1 MNKYTNAFQQIIFD
15 KNNNLLFFAI
25 VFGTFFA
32 SLVLGNLL
40 ADIMLKFIVL
50 IFSKS
55 KFNFDKDDLSPAKK
69 PLKTFFVATATF
81 LAIYF
86 FANAKIEQNSSFIVL
101 LAFAQKIY
109 RVVMILIISSIIYSI
124 VPALMR
130 LYKKL
135 SKSDSLSPIVSLFI
149 QRALRLFVIVICFIV
164 ILSEFGINVNGLITG
179 LGLGGLT
186 FALAAQDTAS
196 NIFGGVVIL
205 SDKPFAVGDWIQ
217 TPEADGIVEDIT
229 FRSTRIRTFDDALV
243 ILPNNKI
250 SSSPITNLTKMNKR
264 RIRFTL
270 GLTYSTK
277 PENLRVIIDEIRQ
290 ALKAHP
296 EALPETVMVRLQE
309 FAPSAFEIFVQV
321 YIKKLS
327 QDDLKRIREEI
338 NYQIIDIV
346 SKNNGSF
353 AFPST
358 SLYVEKMPL
367 QE

>member
-1 MNKYTNAFQQIIFD
+1 MNKYTNAFQQVFFD
-15 KNNNLLFFAI
+15 KNNSLLFFAV

-32 SLVLGNLL
+32 SLVLSNFL
-40 ADIMLKFIVL
+40 ADILLKFVVL

-55 KFNFDKDDLSPAKK
+55 KFNLDKDDLSPAKK

-101 LAFAQKIY
+101 LSFARKIY
-109 RVVMILIISSIIYSI
+109 RVIMILIITSIIYSI
-124 VPALMR
+124 VPALFR
-130 LYKKL
+130 LYKRL
-135 SKSDSLSPIVSLFI
+135 SKSESLSPVVSLFAE
-149 QRALRLFVIVICFIV
+149 RALRLFVIVICFIV

-217 TPEADGIVEDIT
+217 TPEAEGIVEDIT
-229 FRSTRIRTFDDALV
+229 FRSTRIRTFEDALI

-264 RIRFTL
+264 RIRFNL
-270 GLTYSTK
+270 GLTYTTK
-277 PENLRVIIDEIRQ
+277 PEKLRIIIDEIRD
-290 ALKAHP
+290 ALKNHK
-296 EALPETVMVRLQE
+296 ETISDSVMVRLQE
-309 FAPSAFEIFVQV
+309 FAPSSFEIFVQA
-321 YIKKLS
+321 YINKLS
-327 QDDLKRIREEI
+327 QEDLKRIREEI
-338 NYQIIDIV
+338 NYEIIDIV
-346 SKNNGSF
+346 ARNESSF

-358 SLYVEKMPL
+358 SVYVEKMFV